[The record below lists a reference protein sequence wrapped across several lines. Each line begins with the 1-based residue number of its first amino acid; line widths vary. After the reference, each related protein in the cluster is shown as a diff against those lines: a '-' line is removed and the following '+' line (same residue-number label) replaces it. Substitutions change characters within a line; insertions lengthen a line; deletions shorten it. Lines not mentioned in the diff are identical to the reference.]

1 MLSPPMSLLA
11 HRLPGR
17 IQEREKYYTHSVRME
32 NLNDCTNGYPRDL
45 VLDPDDQSI
54 SQDALRCE
62 LWRCN
67 LCRNCPVM
75 NSHSPVVALGLQSNS
90 DAQPVVTRN
99 QAEMYCC
106 KYVTKHGKRLGSRCA
121 LMDVVDDM
129 EAKDSH
135 AKDAFGES
143 FEEAKLGGKMH
154 KVFMA
159 EIGEE
164 MSQSE
169 LAHHA
174 NRSSLHHFLCP
185 HLAQIPL

>member
-1 MLSPPMSLLA
+1 
-11 HRLPGR
+11 
-17 IQEREKYYTHSVRME
+17 
-32 NLNDCTNGYPRDL
+32 
-45 VLDPDDQSI
+45 
-54 SQDALRCE
+54 
-62 LWRCN
+62 
-67 LCRNCPVM
+67 M
-75 NSHSPVVALGLQSNS
+75 NRHSPLVALGLQSNS

-129 EAKDSH
+129 EARDSH
-135 AKDAFGES
+135 SKDAFGEI

-159 EIGEE
+159 EVGEE

-185 HLAQIPL
+185 GNLGSYPHLALRMLPILAHIPRSTNTCIIMAALSGLPNTFARGL